1 MRRAIPVEV
10 EASEH
15 DPAGVE
21 RVELEPL
28 LVHEPVESD
37 AAMLVLSRVVR
48 GHLLVVVVLL
58 CRPLVL
64 YFARAFLL

>member
-15 DPAGVE
+15 NPAGVE

-48 GHLLVVVVLL
+48 GHLLVVIVLL